1 MKRIGTIWSAALAL
15 MLCACLLLT
24 PGTARAQYDS
34 DVTPELSRDWSVR
47 IGLFVPQSQTTRS
60 ANGEVGISG
69 FVERR
74 VYDGNNYEVQI
85 GIGYNGFDRVYNI
98 PATVSLILKRGSF
111 RLGGGVGYA
120 FGKRIDGRGMQG
132 SVLSA
137 IVGYELTHGKYPI
150 TGDLRYYFI
159 GGADN
164 ELDGFSLTAGIKF

>member
-1 MKRIGTIWSAALAL
+1 MKRPETIWSAALAL
-15 MLCACLLLT
+15 ALVACLLLA
-24 PGTARAQYDS
+24 PGMARAQYDTEA
-34 DVTPELSRDWSVR
+34 TPELSRDWTVR
-47 IGLFVPQSQTTRS
+47 VGVFVPQSQSTRS

-74 VYDGNNYEVQI
+74 VYDGVNYEVQI

-120 FGKRIDGRGMQG
+120 FSKRVDGRGTQG
-132 SVLSA
+132 SVLSVIA
-137 IVGYELTHGKYPI
+137 GYELTHGKNPI
-150 TGDLRYYFI
+150 SGDLRYYFI
-159 GGADN
+159 GGSDN